1 MLQIVS
7 LAHYKDTQLA
17 ESLRVWCVFRDK
29 MKKNLGFENYHLQ
42 DSIWWN
48 KNIRLKTKKFFF
60 YQDWYDRG
68 ICVVND
74 PYRGLNIVETFEDLV
89 FEFDISIKDRRKYN
103 SLMNGLLID
112 WFYNPKNVQ
121 DNIFDQ
127 VVATLL
133 DNGKI
138 TNYSYTILKQN
149 DSPTDTEIYWFDA
162 LNVEGDID
170 WCKIHNN
177 NFTCRIE
184 TQLRAFNF

>member
-1 MLQIVS
+1 MWYV
-7 LAHYKDTQLA
+7 YRDT
-17 ESLRVWCVFRDK
+17 
-29 MKKNLGFENYHLQ
+29 MKNNLGFENYNLQ

-74 PYRGLNIVETFEDLV
+74 LYRGLNIVTTFGDLV
-89 FEFDISIKDRRKYN
+89 LEFDISIKDRRKYN

-127 VVATLL
+127 VVATLF

-138 TNYSYTILKQN
+138 TNYSYTILMQ
-149 DSPTDTEIYWFDA
+149 
-162 LNVEGDID
+162 
-170 WCKIHNN
+170 
-177 NFTCRIE
+177 
-184 TQLRAFNF
+184 